1 MDNEV
6 GYTEEEPPSYDGN
19 VYVRLR
25 IAQEKMVEEI
35 FPEKCLTLR
44 VQYPISSDMHP
55 GCCLSK
61 LLKYPKI
68 FGLPTSMTVLDDL
81 FPYINDLSLKKVTG
95 PLNFTNPGRM
105 NNVELLERYKE
116 IVDQSIRFECGT
128 PEEMVKFLTIPRPFS
143 LLDTSR
149 LIELCPDVPSIQES
163 VHNTLLKI
171 ATKKGQ
177 LSEAEL

>member
-1 MDNEV
+1 
-6 GYTEEEPPSYDGN
+6 
-19 VYVRLR
+19 
-25 IAQEKMVEEI
+25 
-35 FPEKCLTLR
+35 
-44 VQYPISSDMHP
+44 
-55 GCCLSK
+55 
-61 LLKYPKI
+61 
-68 FGLPTSMTVLDDL
+68 MTVLDDL

-128 PEEMVKFLTIPRPFS
+128 PEEMVQFLTIPRPFS